1 MDTTLHQFAASPF
14 CDKVRR
20 ILRFKGIEFATREW
34 PLAEAGEIE
43 KKNPSGKLPILE
55 IDGRTIADS
64 TDIALE
70 LESLHPSPSLLPENP
85 RDRALV
91 LALEDWADES
101 LYFYE
106 MTTRFGADDFAR
118 NLPKLV
124 PDPALRDS
132 MTEPLQEMIRGTTTA
147 QGCGRRPDEQLESDL
162 ERLCGAVEELQRETG
177 FVVGD
182 APTLADLAIACQLE
196 CIGDS
201 SLGARV
207 LERHPALREYLQRID
222 DLTHADRI

>member
-1 MDTTLHQFAASPF
+1 MGTTLYQFAASPF

-20 ILRFKGIEFATREW
+20 ILRFKGIEFAVHEW
-34 PLAEAGEIE
+34 PIAEAGKIGT
-43 KKNPSGKLPILE
+43 KNPSGKLPILE
-55 IDGRTIADS
+55 IGGRTIADS

-70 LESLHPSPSLLPENP
+70 LETLRPTPPLLPGNP
-85 RDRALV
+85 RQRALV
-91 LALEDWADES
+91 IALEDWADES

-124 PDPALRDS
+124 ADPALREP
-132 MTEPLQEMIRGTTTA
+132 MTEPLQGMIHGATTA
-147 QGCGRRPDEQLESDL
+147 QGCGRRPAEQLESDL
-162 ERLCGAVEELQRETG
+162 DRIFGAIEEMQRETG

-201 SLGARV
+201 SLGARL
-207 LERHPALREYLQRID
+207 LETHAALRDYLQRID
-222 DLTHADRI
+222 DLTHADRV